1 MNVDRNALSFF
12 EALSSETRLIMVEL
26 LGKRDMNIHELAD
39 ALEMS
44 STIIARHVK
53 VLESAGIISCR
64 SVPGKR
70 GVQKLCHLV
79 HSGMLLDFNN
89 LRSYPNVQKYEIPI
103 GSYVDWDV
111 RHPCGFM
118 LDRNVAKGRLKSYD
132 TDDERIFAEPD
143 RYKAGIIWLTH
154 GYLEYAVPN
163 YVAYGQRLEEIRIQI
178 EICSEA
184 PGYAMNWPSDIYFAL
199 NGISLGYWTSPGDFG
214 DRPGAC
220 MPEWQSAVTS
230 KYGTLLQIVVNR
242 EGTFIG
248 IERTADVTV
257 ADIAAMNE
265 KHFRFR
271 IESPENAENPGGFN
285 LFGKGFGDYGQHILF
300 STVTVEDKH

>member
-1 MNVDRNALSFF
+1 MNVDRNALGFF

-26 LGKRDMNIHELAD
+26 LGKRDMNIHELAN
-39 ALEMS
+39 ALNMS

-53 VLESAGIISCR
+53 ILESAGIIRCK

-70 GVQKLCHLV
+70 GVQKLCHLM
-79 HSGMLLDFNN
+79 HSGMLLSFNN
-89 LRSYPNVQKYEIPI
+89 QRTFPTVQNFEIPI

-111 RHPCGFM
+111 RRPCGFV
-118 LDRNVAKGRLKSYD
+118 LDRSVPNRRLKSYD
-132 TDDERIFAEPD
+132 DDERIFADPD
-143 RYKAGIIWLTH
+143 RHNAGIVWLTH

-163 YVAYGQRLEEIRIQI
+163 YVMHGQRLEEIRIQM

-184 PGYAMNWPSDIYFAL
+184 PGYAMNWPSDIYFTL

-214 DRPGAC
+214 DRPGASA
-220 MPEWQSAVTS
+220 PEWQGGFTS
-230 KYGTLLQIVVNR
+230 KYGTLLQIVVNG
-242 EGTFIG
+242 EGTFFG

-257 ADIAAMNE
+257 NDIAATNM

-271 IESPENAENPGGFN
+271 VESPEGAANPGGFN
-285 LFGKGFGDYGQHILF
+285 IFGKGFGDYGQHILF
-300 STVTVEDKH
+300 STMTVEAQP